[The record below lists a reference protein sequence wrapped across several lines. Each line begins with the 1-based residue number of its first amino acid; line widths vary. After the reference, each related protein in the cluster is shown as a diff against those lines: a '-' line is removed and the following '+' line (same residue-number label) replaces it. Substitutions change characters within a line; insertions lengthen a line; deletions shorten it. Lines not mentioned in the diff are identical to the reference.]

1 MFARARSTFVLV
13 YKVDRLTRSLA
24 DFAKL
29 IELFDAHGVSFVS
42 VTQSF
47 NTSSSM
53 GRLTLNVL
61 LSFAQFERELI
72 GERVR
77 DKIAASKRKGIWVG
91 GPVPL
96 GHAAVDKKTAKLPV
110 NFPNTSEFAG
120 RDRFASACILSQPV
134 RLQRVTP
141 VRLQR
146 VTNDGCSRH

>member
-1 MFARARSTFVLV
+1 LAEVRAGKIDIVLV

-61 LSFAQFERELI
+61 LSFLLVHRRIAERH
-72 GERVR
+72 R
-77 DKIAASKRKGIWVG
+77 AADPK
-91 GPVPL
+91 
-96 GHAAVDKKTAKLPV
+96 A
-110 NFPNTSEFAG
+110 FA
-120 RDRFASACILSQPV
+120 RPM
-134 RLQRVTP
+134 
-141 VRLQR
+141 
-146 VTNDGCSRH
+146 